1 MATIGFLH
9 TAEVHVATFDHL
21 VHSHLPGVGTV
32 HAVEDD
38 LLVRARA
45 GGPDSVATEV
55 LRHVHALHGAG
66 ADIICCTCST
76 IGGVAERVAGHLT
89 VFRVGSVFRLGTVFR
104 VDRPMARCAVRS
116 GPRILVLAALD
127 STLEPT
133 RALIEEEA
141 ATRGTTVQI
150 EMVTVPDAW
159 RYFERGDLA
168 AYTEAVA
175 ATARARRNEA
185 DAVVLAQA
193 SMAGSESLLA
203 DLGIPVLSSPRLA
216 IAHAAD
222 LLGEDVLGESD

>member
-76 IGGVAERVAGHLT
+76 IGGVAERVAGHL
-89 VFRVGSVFRLGTVFR
+89 SVFRLGTVFR

-141 ATRGTTVQI
+141 ATRGTIVRI
-150 EMVTVPDAW
+150 GMVTVPDAW
-159 RYFERGDLA
+159 RHFERGDLA

-175 ATARARRNEA
+175 ATARARRDEA

>member
-76 IGGVAERVAGHLT
+76 IGGVAERVAGHL
-89 VFRVGSVFRLGTVFR
+89 SVFRLGTVFR

-116 GPRILVLAALD
+116 GPRILVLAALE

-141 ATRGTTVQI
+141 ATRGTMVRI
-150 EMVTVPDAW
+150 GMVTVPDAW
-159 RYFERGDLA
+159 RHFERGDLA

-175 ATARARRNEA
+175 ATARARRDEA

>member
-32 HAVEDD
+32 HAVEDG

-45 GGPDSVATEV
+45 DGPDSVATEV

-76 IGGVAERVAGHLT
+76 IGGVAERVAGHL
-89 VFRVGSVFRLGTVFR
+89 SVFRLGTVFR

-141 ATRGTTVQI
+141 ATRGTIVRI
-150 EMVTVPDAW
+150 GMVTVPDAW
-159 RYFERGDLA
+159 RHFERGDLA

-175 ATARARRNEA
+175 ATARARRDEA